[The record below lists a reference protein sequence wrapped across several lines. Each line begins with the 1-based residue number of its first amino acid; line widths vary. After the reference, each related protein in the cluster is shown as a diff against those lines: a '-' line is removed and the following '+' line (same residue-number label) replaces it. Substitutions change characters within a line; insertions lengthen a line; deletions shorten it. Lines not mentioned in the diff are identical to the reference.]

1 MILVYID
8 ILLDKIK
15 SSYKISTNDT
25 SPFELNNNLQVM
37 NNWGFQWKIQFNPDP
52 NKQVQEV
59 YFSKKT

>member
-15 SSYKISTNDT
+15 SSYRISTNDT

-59 YFSKKT
+59 YFF

>member
-15 SSYKISTNDT
+15 SSYKMSTNDT
-25 SPFELNNNLQVM
+25 SPFELNNNLQAM

-59 YFSKKT
+59 YFF

>member
-37 NNWGFQWKIQFNPDP
+37 NYWGFQWKIQFNPDP

-59 YFSKKT
+59 YFF

>member
-59 YFSKKT
+59 YFF

>member
-37 NNWGFQWKIQFNPDP
+37 NNWGFQWKTQFNPDP

-59 YFSKKT
+59 YFF

>member
-59 YFSKKT
+59 YIF